1 MHMDESLKDLLK
13 HGRRFER
20 MRTDYPGVFV
30 VKIPRMKGE
39 PAYLALEINPLDE
52 KGHPSNTIGII
63 VNNKDELDAI
73 RRVLSHKELDD
84 VLVSVEKANQLSHS

>member
-20 MRTDYPGVFV
+20 LRTDYPGVFV
-30 VKIPRMKGE
+30 AKIPRMKGE
-39 PAYLALEINPLDE
+39 PSYLALEVNPLDE
-52 KGHPSNTIGII
+52 KGYPSQTIGII
-63 VNNKDELDAI
+63 VKTKDELDAI

-84 VLVSVEKANQLSHS
+84 VLVSVEKTNQLSQS